1 MMIPQEAAAD
11 LGNAKRILL
20 LTMALFGVFYVV
32 SLIIGLNRIRR
43 ARQSE
48 GAGTVKPTLG
58 GLAVGF
64 VTNFFDTLGIGSYAT
79 TTSMFRFWKM
89 VPDERIPGTLNVG
102 HTLPTLI
109 EAYLFMTAVKVDA
122 RTLILMIASSVVGA
136 WLGAS
141 VVAGWPRRKV
151 QIGMGL
157 CLIGF
162 AVVLLLMVFNLMPG
176 GGTSI
181 ELTGTKLW
189 IGVAGNLALGALMT
203 LGIGLYAPCL
213 ILVSLLGMD
222 PIAGFPIMMGSCA
235 FLMPVAS
242 ARFIQRTA
250 FDPRAILGLMIGGI
264 PAVLIAFYIVKSL
277 PLTPLRWLVIAV
289 VIYTSVTL
297 LRSAKRERML
307 KGLDPHG

>member
-20 LTMALFGVFYVV
+20 LTMGVFGIFYVI
-32 SLIIGLNRIRR
+32 SLVIGLNRLRR

-48 GAGTVKPTLG
+48 GAGKLRPTPG
-58 GLAVGF
+58 GLLVGF

-102 HTLPTLI
+102 HTIPTLI
-109 EAYLFMTAVKVDA
+109 EAFLFMTAVQVDA

-157 CLIGF
+157 CLIGA
-162 AVVLLLMVFNLMPG
+162 AVLMLLTVFNLMPG
-176 GGTSI
+176 GGNAI
-181 ELTGTKLW
+181 ELTGARLW
-189 IGVAGNLALGALMT
+189 IGVAGNLVLGALMT

-213 ILVSLLGMD
+213 ILVSLLGMN
-222 PIAGFPIMMGSCA
+222 PKAGFPIMMGSCA

-264 PAVLIAFYIVKSL
+264 PAVLIAVYIVKEL
-277 PLTPLRWLVIAV
+277 PLTAVRWLVV
-289 VIYTSVTL
+289 VVVLYTAITM
-297 LRSAKRERML
+297 LRAASRERAL